1 MEGTLSPQTI
11 SAKIDRIAEL
21 ARTRPEMAFT
31 TLGHH
36 LDVEWMQEAYRRTR
50 KDGAM
55 GVDGCGAAEF
65 EQDLE
70 ENLQMLINHA
80 KAGTYYAPPVKR
92 VHIPKGDGKQTRPIG
107 IPTLQDKVM
116 QRAVAMVLEPIYEQ
130 DFMNCS
136 YGFRPGRS
144 AHQALEQVWQEV
156 MGMGGC
162 WIVEV
167 DIKKYFD
174 TIPHAQLREVVQK
187 RVRDGVILRMIGK
200 WLNAGVMEKG
210 ELSYAEEGVPQGGV
224 ISPMLSNIYLHEV
237 LDKWFE
243 GEVKP
248 RLAGRAFLVRFADD
262 FVMGFESEQDA
273 RRVFEVLPK
282 RFGKYG
288 LKLHPD
294 KTRELWFGKP
304 KQGEPEPESF
314 DLLGFRHYWG
324 KSCKPPSPGKAAQ
337 GSGHKR
343 GDKPGK
349 PGEPGRGGQKPG
361 EQARPAKLVVKRKT
375 DPGRLGRALKKMRA
389 YCRVVMHEPIKEQ
402 WEGLKRKVQ
411 GHYGYYGITGN
422 AEALRRFRHE
432 VTRIWRYWLGR
443 RGAKGG
449 VTWEKMNRWMEWF
462 PLPKVQVVHSVYR
475 LAAKL

>member
-1 MEGTLSPQTI
+1 MRGTSSPQTI
-11 SAKIDRIAEL
+11 SAKIHRIAEL
-21 ARTRPEMAFT
+21 ARTGPEMAFT

-50 KDGAM
+50 KDGAE

-70 ENLQMLINHA
+70 ENLQMLVNHA

-92 VHIPKGDGKQTRPIG
+92 VHIPKGDGKETRPIG

-116 QRAVAMVLEPIYEQ
+116 QRAVAMLLEPIYEQ
-130 DFMNCS
+130 DFLDCS

-167 DIKKYFD
+167 DIKKCYD
-174 TIPHAQLREVVQK
+174 TIPRPKLREVVQK
-187 RVRDGVILRMIGK
+187 RVRDGVILRLIGK
-200 WLNAGVMEKG
+200 WLNAGVMEQG

-224 ISPMLSNIYLHEV
+224 ISPMLSNIYLHEIV
-237 LDKWFE
+237 DKWFE

-248 RLAGRAFLVRFADD
+248 RLKGRAFLVRYADD
-262 FVMGFESEQDA
+262 LVMGFASEEDA
-273 RRVFEVLPK
+273 RRVWEVLPK

-288 LKLHPD
+288 LTLHPD
-294 KTRELWFGKP
+294 KTRVLWFGKP
-304 KQGEPEPESF
+304 KPEEQEPESF

-324 KSCKPPSPGKAAQ
+324 KSCKPPSLGKAAQ
-337 GSGHKR
+337 AGGQR
-343 GDKPGK
+343 GGDKPGK
-349 PGEPGRGGQKPG
+349 LGEQSRGGHKPG
-361 EQARPAKLVVKRKT
+361 DQARPAKLVVKRKT
-375 DPGRLGRALKKMRA
+375 APGRLSRALKRIGA
-389 YCRVVMHEPIKEQ
+389 YCRAVMHKPIKEQ

-422 AEALRRFRHE
+422 AEALGRFRYE

-449 VTWEKMNRWMEWF
+449 VTWEKMNRWLEWF
-462 PLPKVQVVHSVYR
+462 PLPQIQVVHSVYR